1 MMKIDID
8 GDTISNIVIQEL
20 KGYHEI
26 MKDNPEEDGIC
37 VAIERVLV
45 DYMSKDEYNN
55 WYRSVNA
62 NAPIG
67 HTEHELKNFEEH
79 K

>member
-1 MMKIDID
+1 MENISTVDVGKKKMKIDLD
-8 GDTISNIVIQEL
+8 GDTVSHIVIQDL

-55 WYRSVNA
+55 WYRSVN
-62 NAPIG
+62 G
-67 HTEHELKNFEEH
+67 HEGGDE
-79 K
+79 